1 MIELEFKQ
9 RPVDI
14 PSDLRLYNRLAM
26 LAVSMSECC
35 RGSTASLRQLHFL
48 NSLYIDAKFRDLYLE
63 FKSKKFSLKI
73 LSPSADPYLNRCVAY
88 AIGAKLIE
96 QKKVKKGFR
105 LILTQTGKDFVAA
118 LRKERLAA
126 DIFSLSKTFGKI
138 PEKEIQDAL
147 RIEK

>member
-9 RPVDI
+9 RPIDV

-26 LAVSMSECC
+26 LTISMSECC

-48 NSLYIDAKFRDLYLE
+48 NSLYRDDKFRSLYLE

-73 LSPSADPYLNRCVAY
+73 LSPSADPYLNRCINY
-88 AIGAKLIE
+88 AIGAGLVE
-96 QKKVKKGFR
+96 QKKVQNGFR
-105 LILTQTGKDFVAA
+105 LTLSEKGKGFVKD
-118 LRKERLAA
+118 LKKQKLAEG
-126 DIFSLSKTFGKI
+126 IFFLSKTFGKI
-138 PEKEIQDAL
+138 PETEIEDAL